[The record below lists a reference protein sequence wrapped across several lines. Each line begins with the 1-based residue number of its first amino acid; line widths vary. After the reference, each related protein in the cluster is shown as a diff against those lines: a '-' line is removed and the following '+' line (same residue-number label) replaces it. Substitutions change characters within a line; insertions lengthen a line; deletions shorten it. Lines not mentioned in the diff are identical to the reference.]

1 MVLPNPSF
9 DSVGIVGAGTMGQG
23 IAQIVAQAGVP
34 VRIYDKGPGRAQEA
48 AKQASAGLERQVQK
62 GRLAPEDAAQAL
74 KCLLPVE
81 SLEELGPSALVIE
94 AAVENMSV
102 KQQIF
107 RELRDITAGA
117 LASNT
122 SSLSITAL
130 AAASGAPE
138 RMLGMHF
145 FNPVPAMRLVEVV
158 RHDDL
163 DEKVLRQVLGFV
175 GELGKEAALCQDT
188 PGFIVNRVA
197 RPFFGEALRMLG
209 ERLVEPKDLDQALR
223 DGGFPMGPCELMDLI
238 GLDVNLSVTEAMF
251 HAYYGEPRYR
261 PHPLQA
267 RMVAAGRLGRK
278 TGRGFYAYEQP

>member
-9 DSVGIVGAGTMGQG
+9 ASVGIVGAGTMGQG

-34 VRIYDKGPGRAQEA
+34 VRIYDKIPGRAQEA
-48 AKQASAGLERQVQK
+48 AKQASAGIERQVQK
-62 GRLAPEDAAQAL
+62 GRLSERDALAAH
-74 KCLLPVE
+74 KCLIPAE
-81 SLEELGPSALVIE
+81 SLQDLATSALVIE

-107 RELRDITAGA
+107 RDLCDITPGV

-138 RMLGMHF
+138 RTLGMHF

-163 DEKVLRQVLGFV
+163 DERVLRQVLGFV
-175 GELGKEAALCQDT
+175 GELGKEATLCQDT
-188 PGFIVNRVA
+188 PGFVVNRVA
-197 RPFFGEALRMLG
+197 RPFYGEALRMLG
-209 ERLVEPKDLDQALR
+209 ERLVEPADLDQALR

-238 GLDVNLSVTEAMF
+238 GLDVNLHVTEAMF
-251 HAYYGEPRYR
+251 QAYYGEPRYR

-278 TGRGFYAYEQP
+278 TGRGFYDYEQS

>member
-9 DSVGIVGAGTMGQG
+9 RSVGIVGAGTMGQG
-23 IAQIVAQAGVP
+23 IAQIIAQAGVP
-34 VRIYDKGPGRAQEA
+34 VRIYDKVPGTSQEA
-48 AKQASAGLERQVQK
+48 VRQASAAIERRVQR
-62 GRLAPEDAAQAL
+62 GRLSPEDGAQAR
-74 KCLLPVE
+74 KCLTPVE
-81 SLEELGPSALVIE
+81 DLEDLAPSELVIE
-94 AAVENMSV
+94 AAFENMAV

-107 RELRDITAGA
+107 RDLRDITGGV

-130 AAASGAPE
+130 AAASGARE
-138 RMLGMHF
+138 RMIGLHF
-145 FNPVPAMRLVEVV
+145 FNPVDRMRLVEVI

-163 DEKVLRQVLGFV
+163 DERVLRRALGFV

-197 RPFFGEALRMLG
+197 RPFYGEALRMLG
-209 ERLVEPKDLDQALR
+209 ERLVEPADLDQALR

-251 HAYYGEPRYR
+251 EAYYGEPRYR

-267 RMVAAGRLGRK
+267 RMVAAGHLGRK